1 MTGHYWFRQ
10 HSVPFIASVPR
21 TRPPLASTSWSW
33 STWKG
38 DTREWQFPGPASS
51 SSITR
56 FTGCRFGS
64 ANRDEMLKV
73 GFQLADPRLELAHT
87 VVNVHRCRYYV
98 LCVSNC
104 QFIC

>member
-1 MTGHYWFRQ
+1 
-10 HSVPFIASVPR
+10 
-21 TRPPLASTSWSW
+21 
-33 STWKG
+33 
-38 DTREWQFPGPASS
+38 
-51 SSITR
+51 
-56 FTGCRFGS
+56 
-64 ANRDEMLKV
+64 V